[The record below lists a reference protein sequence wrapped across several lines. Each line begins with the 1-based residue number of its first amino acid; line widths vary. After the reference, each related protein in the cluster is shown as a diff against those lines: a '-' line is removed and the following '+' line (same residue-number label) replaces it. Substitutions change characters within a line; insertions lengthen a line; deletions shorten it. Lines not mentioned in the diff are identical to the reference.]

1 MLLETM
7 LMIYDKEQDNDD
19 DDEDNDDDNCN
30 HGADGCDYVDNDDD
44 EDDDDDDEEED
55 EDDDDDDGDDDGGR
69 WCVVGF
75 PVTRAPPQG
84 LRAPGH
90 FPEHSSI
97 KEYLRV

>member
-7 LMIYDKEQDNDD
+7 LMIYGNKQDIDGDDEDDGDDNGDHGADGDCVDNDD
-19 DDEDNDDDNCN
+19 DDDD
-30 HGADGCDYVDNDDD
+30 Y
-44 EDDDDDDEEED
+44 DDDEEED
-55 EDDDDDDGDDDGGR
+55 EDDDDDDDGGR

>member
-1 MLLETM
+1 MNT
-7 LMIYDKEQDNDD
+7 QGNDD
-19 DDEDNDDDNCN
+19 DDEDNGD

-55 EDDDDDDGDDDGGR
+55 EDNDDDDDGGR

>member
-7 LMIYDKEQDNDD
+7 LMIYGNKQDIDG
-19 DDEDNDDDNCN
+19 DDEDDGDDNGD
-30 HGADGCDYVDNDDD
+30 HGADGDCVDNDDD
-44 EDDDDDDEEED
+44 EDDDDDDEAEEED
-55 EDDDDDDGDDDGGR
+55 EDDDDDDGGR

>member
-7 LMIYDKEQDNDD
+7 LMIYDNEQDNDGDYED
-19 DDEDNDDDNCN
+19 DGDDNGD

-55 EDDDDDDGDDDGGR
+55 EDDGDDDDWGR

>member
-7 LMIYDKEQDNDD
+7 LMIYGNKQDIDG
-19 DDEDNDDDNCN
+19 DDEDDGDDNGD
-30 HGADGCDYVDNDDD
+30 HGADGDCVDNDDD

-55 EDDDDDDGDDDGGR
+55 EDNDDDDDGGR